1 MWVQFS
7 FERGLLLQKPLPF
20 LARTLKNFLMTKTPP
35 LLTLKDA
42 HLSFG
47 SRIILEDASLSLFP
61 RDRVCLVGRNGSG
74 KSTLL
79 KVLAGMLE
87 LDKGDRF
94 LKPGLKVGILDQS
107 LAPSAALSILD
118 FLKTQIDRHIEP
130 HVLEETLSHL
140 ELDPQVLLSSLSG
153 GGSRRVMLAKAL
165 VGAPDILLLDE
176 PTNHLDL
183 VTIEWLEET
192 LKAYKGAILMIS
204 HDRSFLSRISQ
215 RTFWL
220 DRGCLRTLEKSYPSF
235 EEWAEDIMERENRTQ
250 EKLAQKIAQE
260 TEWLHRGVTARRRRN
275 MGRLHRLLDLRQERK
290 SHQGPQGGVSFTAQ
304 ETTVGSKLVFEA
316 KHVFKSFEDKVLI
329 KDFSSRILRGDRI
342 GIIGP
347 NGSGKST
354 LIKLLLGTL
363 TPTQGNIRRAK
374 NLELAVF
381 DQTQSS
387 LDLELN
393 PWQTL
398 CEQGGDQVLV
408 QGEPRHVMGYLQDF
422 LFDRKQALTPL
433 KNLSGGE
440 RNRLLLAKILAKPS
454 TILVLDEPTN
464 DLDMETLDLLQEYLA
479 DYEGTL
485 LLVSHD
491 RDFLDRTTTHIFAFE
506 GEGKVQIY
514 VGGYTDYAAQRV
526 PEMTPKL
533 EKKTVV
539 FEKPKVREKL
549 SYKEERELS
558 LLPQEIEILNRKIQ
572 ELEKALADSSYFQR
586 DPTGFDR
593 TISQLQQTRHDL
605 EHKEERWLELLVK
618 QEELGKGTAS

>member
-1 MWVQFS
+1 
-7 FERGLLLQKPLPF
+7 
-20 LARTLKNFLMTKTPP
+20 MTKTPP
-35 LLTLKDA
+35 LLTLNDA

-47 SRIILEDASLSLFP
+47 ARAILNDVTLSLFP

-79 KVLAGMLE
+79 KVLAGNLE
-87 LDKGDRF
+87 LDKGSRF
-94 LKPGLKVGILDQS
+94 LQPGLRVGILDQS
-107 LAPSAALSILD
+107 LAPSDPISTID
-118 FLKTQIDRHIEP
+118 FLKAQMAKTMEP

-140 ELDPQVLLSSLSG
+140 ELDPQALLSSLSG

-165 VGAPDILLLDE
+165 VGSPDVLLLDE

-183 VTIEWLEET
+183 VTIEWLEDT
-192 LKAYKGAILMIS
+192 LKAYQGAILMIS
-204 HDRSFLSRISQ
+204 HDRSFLSRMSQ

-220 DRGCLRTLEKSYPSF
+220 DRGNLRSMEKSYPFF
-235 EEWAEDIMERENRTQ
+235 EEWAEDIIERETRTQ

-260 TEWLHRGVTARRRRN
+260 THWLHRGVTARRKRN

-290 SHQGPQGGVSFTAQ
+290 QHQGPQGGVAFTSQ
-304 ETTVGSKLVFEA
+304 ETVGGSKLVFEA
-316 KHVFKSFEDKVLI
+316 KNVSKSFEDKIVI
-329 KDFSSRILRGDRI
+329 KDFSCRILKGDRI

-354 LIKLLLGTL
+354 LIKLLMGAITQD
-363 TPTQGNIRRAK
+363 QGNIRRAK
-374 NLELAVF
+374 NLELAIF

-408 QGEPRHVMGYLQDF
+408 QNEPRHVMGYLQDF
-422 LFDRKQALTPL
+422 LFDRNQALTPL

-464 DLDMETLDLLQEYLA
+464 DLDMETLDLLQEYLN

-506 GEGKVQIY
+506 GEGHVQIY

-526 PEMTPKL
+526 PPVALKV
-533 EKKTVV
+533 EKKKAAVA
-539 FEKPKVREKL
+539 EKQKTREKL
-549 SYKEERELS
+549 SYKEDRELS
-558 LLPQEIEILNRKIQ
+558 LLPQEIEVMNGKIQ
-572 ELEKALADSSYFQR
+572 ALEDALADSSLYER
-586 DPTGFDR
+586 DPKGFEQ
-593 TISQLQQTRHDL
+593 TISQLQKTRHEL

-618 QEELGKGTAS
+618 QEELEKGSAS

>member
-1 MWVQFS
+1 
-7 FERGLLLQKPLPF
+7 
-20 LARTLKNFLMTKTPP
+20 MTKTPP
-35 LLTLKDA
+35 LLTLNNA
-42 HLSFG
+42 SLTFG
-47 SRIILEDASLSLFP
+47 AKAILEDVSLSLFP

-79 KVLAGMLE
+79 KVLAGRLE

-94 LKPGLKVGILDQS
+94 IKPGLKVGILDQS
-107 LAPSAALSILD
+107 LAPSDTITIFD
-118 FLKTQIDRHIEP
+118 FLKEQTDKALET

-140 ELDPQVLLSSLSG
+140 ELDPQALLSTLSG

-165 VGAPDILLLDE
+165 VGSPDVLLLDE

-192 LKAYKGAILMIS
+192 LKAYNGAILMIS
-204 HDRSFLSRISQ
+204 HDRSFLSRLSQ

-220 DRGCLRTLEKSYPSF
+220 DRGSLRILEKPYPF
-235 EEWAEDIMERENRTQ
+235 FDEWAEDILELESRTQ

-260 TEWLHRGVTARRRRN
+260 MEWLHKGVTARRKRN
-275 MGRLHRLLDLRQERK
+275 MGRLQRLVDLRKERK
-290 SHQGPQGGVSFTAQ
+290 EHKGPQGGVSFTAQ
-304 ETTVGSKLVFEA
+304 ETTGGSKLVFEA
-316 KHVFKSFEDKVLI
+316 KNISKSYGDKTVI
-329 KDFSSRILRGDRI
+329 KDFSCRILKGDRI

-354 LIKLLLGTL
+354 LIKLLLGAII
-363 TPTQGNIRRAK
+363 PDHGNVRRAK
-374 NLELAVF
+374 NLEVAVF

-387 LDLELN
+387 LDLDLN

-454 TILVLDEPTN
+454 SLLVLDEPTN

-485 LLVSHD
+485 ILVSHD

-506 GEGKVQIY
+506 GEGKVQVY

-526 PEMTPKL
+526 PEIVFK
-533 EKKTVV
+533 EERKKQPPPL
-539 FEKPKVREKL
+539 EKPKAKQKL

-558 LLPQEIEILNRKIQ
+558 LLPQDMEDLKKKIQDLEEIL
-572 ELEKALADSSYFQR
+572 ADASYYQR
-586 DPTGFDR
+586 NPEGFER
-593 TISQLQQTRHDL
+593 TIAELQKARHDL
-605 EHKEERWLELLVK
+605 EHKEERWLELLIL
-618 QEELGKGTAS
+618 QEELGKEG

>member
-1 MWVQFS
+1 
-7 FERGLLLQKPLPF
+7 
-20 LARTLKNFLMTKTPP
+20 MTKTPP
-35 LLTLKDA
+35 LLTLNNA

-47 SRIILEDASLSLFP
+47 ARTILDDVSLTLFP

-79 KVLAGMLE
+79 KVLTGTLE
-87 LDKGDRF
+87 LDRGDRF
-94 LKPGLKVGILDQS
+94 IKPGIKVGILDQA
-107 LAPSAALSILD
+107 LAPSDPISIFD
-118 FLKTQIDRHIEP
+118 FLKMQMDKSIEP
-130 HVLEETLSHL
+130 YVLEETLSHL
-140 ELDPQVLLSSLSG
+140 ELDPQALLSSLSG

-165 VGAPDILLLDE
+165 VGSPDVLLLDE

-183 VTIEWLEET
+183 VTIEWLEDT
-192 LKAYKGAILMIS
+192 LKAYQGAILMIS

-220 DRGCLRTLEKSYPSF
+220 DRGQLRTLEKPYPFF
-235 EEWAEDIMERENRTQ
+235 EEWAEDIVERESRTQ

-260 TEWLHRGVTARRRRN
+260 TEWLHRGVTARRKRN
-275 MGRLHRLLDLRQERK
+275 MGRLHRLLDLRQEK
-290 SHQGPQGGVSFTAQ
+290 KQHQGPQGGVAFTSQ
-304 ETTVGSKLVFEA
+304 ETSGGSKLIFEA
-316 KHVFKSFEDKVLI
+316 KNISKAFEDTVVI
-329 KDFSSRILRGDRI
+329 KDFSCRILRGDRI

-354 LIKLLLGTL
+354 LIKLLIGTL
-363 TPTQGNIRRAK
+363 TPDQGNIRRAK

-408 QGEPRHVMGYLQDF
+408 QNEPRHVMGYLQDF

-440 RNRLLLAKILAKPS
+440 RNRLLLAKILARPS
-454 TILVLDEPTN
+454 TLLVLDEPTN

-506 GEGKVQIY
+506 DEGKVQTY
-514 VGGYTDYAAQRV
+514 VGGYTDYAAQNVRV
-526 PEMTPKL
+526 VAPKA
-533 EKKTVV
+533 EKKKAAPP
-539 FEKPKVREKL
+539 EKPRVQEKL
-549 SYKEERELS
+549 SYKEGRELS
-558 LLPQEIEILNRKIQ
+558 LLPQDIETLNEKIQ
-572 ELEKALADSSYFQR
+572 ELEQTLADASYYQR
-586 DPTGFDR
+586 DPKGFER
-593 TISQLQQTRHDL
+593 TINQLQKTRHDH

-618 QEELGKGTAS
+618 EEGLEKGGV

>member
-1 MWVQFS
+1 MI
-7 FERGLLLQKPLPF
+7 
-20 LARTLKNFLMTKTPP
+20 KTPP
-35 LLTLKDA
+35 LLTLNNA
-42 HLSFG
+42 HLAFG
-47 SRIILEDASLSLFP
+47 SKAILDDASLSLFP

-79 KVLAGMLE
+79 KVLAGQLE
-87 LDKGDRF
+87 LDHGNRF
-94 LKPGLKVGILDQS
+94 IKPGLKVGILDQS
-107 LAPSAALSILD
+107 LAPPDPISIFD
-118 FLKTQIDRHIEP
+118 FLKSHADKTIET

-140 ELDPQVLLSSLSG
+140 ELDPQTLLSTLSG

-165 VGAPDILLLDE
+165 VGGPDILLLDE

-192 LKAYKGAILMIS
+192 LKTYQGAILMIS
-204 HDRSFLSRISQ
+204 HDRSFLSRMSQ

-220 DRGCLRTLEKSYPSF
+220 DRGCLRILEKSYSFF
-235 EEWAEDIMERENRTQ
+235 EEWAEDILELESRTQ
-250 EKLAQKIAQE
+250 DKLAQKIAQE
-260 TEWLHRGVTARRRRN
+260 MEWLHRGVTARRKRN
-275 MGRLHRLLDLRQERK
+275 MGRLHRLVDLRKERK
-290 SHQGPQGGVSFTAQ
+290 EHKGPQGGVSFTSQ
-304 ETTVGSKLVFEA
+304 ETTGGSKLIFEA
-316 KHVFKSFEDKVLI
+316 KDISKSFEDKTII
-329 KDFSSRILRGDRI
+329 KDFSCRILKGDRI

-354 LIKLLLGTL
+354 LIKLLLGTI
-363 TPTQGNIRRAK
+363 TPDQGNIRRAK
-374 NLELAVF
+374 NLEVAVF

-387 LDLELN
+387 LDLDLN

-408 QGEPRHVMGYLQDF
+408 QGEPRHIMGYLQDF

-440 RNRLLLAKILAKPS
+440 RNRLLLAKILAKTS

-464 DLDMETLDLLQEYLA
+464 DLDMETLDLLQEYLT

-491 RDFLDRTTTHIFAFE
+491 RDFLDRTTTHIVAFE
-506 GEGKVQIY
+506 GEGKVQVY

-526 PEMTPKL
+526 PENVPKE
-533 EKKTVV
+533 EKKKPAPS
-539 FEKPKVREKL
+539 EKPKAKDKL

-558 LLPQEIEILNRKIQ
+558 LLPQEIDDLKKKIQ
-572 ELEKALADSSYFQR
+572 ALEAILVDASYYQQ
-586 DPTGFDR
+586 DPKGFER
-593 TISQLQQTRHDL
+593 TVTQLQKTRHDL
-605 EHKEERWLELLVK
+605 EHKEERWLALLIS
-618 QEELGKGTAS
+618 QEELEQGKRISP

>member
-1 MWVQFS
+1 
-7 FERGLLLQKPLPF
+7 
-20 LARTLKNFLMTKTPP
+20 MTKTPP
-35 LLTLKDA
+35 LLTLNNA

-47 SRIILEDASLSLFP
+47 SRTILNDVTLSLFP
-61 RDRVCLVGRNGSG
+61 KDRVCLVGRNGSG

-79 KVLAGMLE
+79 KTMAGNID
-87 LDKGDRF
+87 LDRGNRF
-94 LKPGLKVGILDQS
+94 LQPGLKVGILDQS
-107 LAPSAALSILD
+107 LAPSDPLSIVN
-118 FLKTQIDRHIEP
+118 FLKAQMDKTMAP

-140 ELDPQVLLSSLSG
+140 ELDPQALLSSLSG

-165 VGAPDILLLDE
+165 VGSPDILLLDE

-192 LKAYKGAILMIS
+192 LKAYQGAILIIS
-204 HDRSFLSRISQ
+204 HDRAFLSRMSQ

-220 DRGCLRTLEKSYPSF
+220 DRGHLRTLEKPYPFF
-235 EEWAEDIMERENRTQ
+235 EEWAEDIIEREARTQ

-260 TEWLHRGVTARRRRN
+260 THWLHRGVTARRKRN
-275 MGRLHRLLDLRQERK
+275 MGRLQRLLALRQERK
-290 SHQGPQGGVSFTAQ
+290 EHQGPQKNVAFTAQ
-304 ETTVGSKLVFEA
+304 ESTGGSKMVFEA
-316 KHVFKSFEDKVLI
+316 KQVSKSFGEKTVI
-329 KDFSSRILRGDRI
+329 KDFSCRILRGDRI

-354 LIKLLLGTL
+354 LIKLLMGEL
-363 TPTQGNIRRAK
+363 TPDQGNVRRAK
-374 NLELAVF
+374 NLELAIF
-381 DQTQSS
+381 DQTQAA

-408 QGEPRHVMGYLQDF
+408 QNEPRHVMGYLQDF

-440 RNRLLLAKILAKPS
+440 RNRLLLAKILAKLS

-464 DLDMETLDLLQEYLA
+464 DLDMETLDLLQEYLN

-506 GEGKVQIY
+506 GEGKIQVY
-514 VGGYTDYAAQRV
+514 VGGYTDYAAQHMRPAASKV
-526 PEMTPKL
+526 
-533 EKKTVV
+533 EKKKSVV
-539 FEKPKVREKL
+539 VAKQKTREKL
-549 SYKEERELS
+549 SYNEGRELS
-558 LLPQEIEILNRKIQ
+558 LLPQEIEALGGKIQ
-572 ELEKALADSSYFQR
+572 ELEKTLADASLYEREPKEFE
-586 DPTGFDR
+586 R
-593 TISQLQQTRHDL
+593 TISQLQKTRHDL
-605 EHKEERWLELLVK
+605 EHKEGRWLELLVK
-618 QEELGKGTAS
+618 EEELEKR

>member
-1 MWVQFS
+1 
-7 FERGLLLQKPLPF
+7 
-20 LARTLKNFLMTKTPP
+20 MTKAPP
-35 LLTLKDA
+35 LLTLNNG

-47 SRIILEDASLSLFP
+47 SKAILLDASLTLFP

-79 KVLAGMLE
+79 KVLAGTLE
-87 LDKGDRF
+87 LDQGSRF
-94 LKPGLKVGILDQS
+94 MKPGLKVGILDQS
-107 LAPSAALSILD
+107 LAPSQPISIMD
-118 FLKTQIDRHIEP
+118 FLKDQMDKAMEP

-140 ELDPQVLLSSLSG
+140 DLDPQTLLSSLSG

-165 VGAPDILLLDE
+165 VGSPDVLLLDE

-192 LKAYKGAILMIS
+192 LRAYQGAILMIS

-220 DRGCLRTLEKSYPSF
+220 DRGILRTLEKPYSFF
-235 EEWAEDIMERENRTQ
+235 EEWAEDIMERETRTQ
-250 EKLAQKIAQE
+250 EKLAQKIAVE
-260 TEWLHRGVTARRRRN
+260 TQWLHRGVTARRKRN

-290 SHQGPQGGVSFTAQ
+290 EHKGPQGGVAFASQ
-304 ETTVGSKLVFEA
+304 ETTGGSKLIFEA
-316 KHVFKSFEDKVLI
+316 KHMAKSFEDKVII
-329 KDFSSRILRGDRI
+329 KDFSCRILRGDRI

-354 LIKLLLGTL
+354 LIKLLIGSL
-363 TPTQGNIRRAK
+363 TPDQGNIRRAK
-374 NLELAVF
+374 NLEIAVF

-393 PWQTL
+393 AWQTL
-398 CEQGGDQVLV
+398 CEQGGDQVMV

-422 LFDRKQALTPL
+422 LFDRNQALTPL
-433 KNLSGGE
+433 RNLSGGE

-464 DLDMETLDLLQEYLA
+464 DLDMETLDLLQEHLA

-491 RDFLDRTTTHIFAFE
+491 RDFLDRTTTHIIAFE
-506 GEGKVQIY
+506 GGGKVQIY
-514 VGGYTDYAAQRV
+514 VGGYTDYAAQRI
-526 PEMTPKL
+526 PEVAVKV
-533 EKKTVV
+533 EKKKATPPDRV
-539 FEKPKVREKL
+539 KTREKL
-549 SYKEERELS
+549 SYKEDRELS
-558 LLPQEIEILNRKIQ
+558 LLPQEIEALGAKIQ
-572 ELEKALADSSYFQR
+572 ELEKTLADPEYFQR
-586 DPTGFDR
+586 DSKGFER
-593 TISQLQQTRHDL
+593 TISQLQKTRHDL
-605 EHKEERWLELLVK
+605 DHKEERWLELLVK
-618 QEELGKGTAS
+618 EEGLEKG